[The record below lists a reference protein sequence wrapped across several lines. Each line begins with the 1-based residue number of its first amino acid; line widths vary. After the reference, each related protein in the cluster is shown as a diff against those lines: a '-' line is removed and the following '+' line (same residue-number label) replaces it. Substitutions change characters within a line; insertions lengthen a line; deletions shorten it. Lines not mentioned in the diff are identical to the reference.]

1 MGNLELL
8 PDNKWSLGERLERLL
23 MFKKLGSGAYQ
34 VFGMKM

>member
-23 MFKKLGSGAYQ
+23 MFKKLGSATYQ
-34 VFGMKM
+34 VFGTKV